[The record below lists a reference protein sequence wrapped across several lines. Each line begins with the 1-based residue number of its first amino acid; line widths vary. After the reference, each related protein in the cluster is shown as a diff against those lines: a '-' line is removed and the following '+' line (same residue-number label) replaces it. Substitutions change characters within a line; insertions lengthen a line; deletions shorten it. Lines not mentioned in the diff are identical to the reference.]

1 MNIRSIAVILSAI
14 ISNIAF
20 ATDIVVKPGPY
31 AIEQALQQAR
41 EARRMEGAKDVTIRL
56 QAGTYRLN
64 QTVTVRPEDSGTRI
78 IADGNAV
85 VSGGVQIKG
94 WKKQGKAYVAD
105 VPEFNGRPLEF
116 RQLWINGRKAV
127 RARDVSDFENMYRIR
142 SIDKKN
148 ETAPPSPSI
157 NPRATFI
164 SCTPGHRRW

>member
-64 QTVTVRPEDSGTRI
+64 QTVTVRPE
-78 IADGNAV
+78 
-85 VSGGVQIKG
+85 
-94 WKKQGKAYVAD
+94 
-105 VPEFNGRPLEF
+105 
-116 RQLWINGRKAV
+116 
-127 RARDVSDFENMYRIR
+127 
-142 SIDKKN
+142 
-148 ETAPPSPSI
+148 TAAHAS
-157 NPRATFI
+157 
-164 SCTPGHRRW
+164 

>member
-94 WKKQGKAYVAD
+94 WKSHRKTLCRQEKGRVQAYKQ
-105 VPEFNGRPLEF
+105 
-116 RQLWINGRKAV
+116 
-127 RARDVSDFENMYRIR
+127 
-142 SIDKKN
+142 
-148 ETAPPSPSI
+148 PP
-157 NPRATFI
+157 
-164 SCTPGHRRW
+164 